1 MKILLAQA
9 EIAQIVQQALVSYIS
24 ERLVISDGTE
34 IQVTMT
40 DEGATIDLI
49 TGGESKTQAQTP
61 AKKAPKPARVESN
74 VKSFQGPRAMTHG
87 ECALSAAGVGVNPAV
102 FAKLTET
109 VAEDETVP
117 FLADIE
123 DVTAETATEPKAAVV
138 EEEAAEPAAPPGRS
152 LCANLRKPTN
162 ETLVR

>member
-9 EIAQIVQQALVSYIS
+9 EIAQIVQHALVSYIS

-40 DEGATIDLI
+40 DDGATIDLI
-49 TGGESKTQAQTP
+49 TGGETKSQAP
-61 AKKAPKPARVESN
+61 AKKAPAKAETAKGETN
-74 VKSFQGPRAMTHG
+74 VKSFNRSPK
-87 ECALSAAGVGVNPAV
+87 AAQAPAV
-102 FAKLTET
+102 VET
-109 VAEDETVP
+109 VAETEDETVP

-138 EEEAAEPAAPPGRS
+138 EEEAAEPAAPPVRS
-152 LCANLRKPTN
+152 LFANLRKPTN

>member
-61 AKKAPKPARVESN
+61 AKKAPAKAETAKGETN
-74 VKSFQGPRAMTHG
+74 VKSFNRSPK
-87 ECALSAAGVGVNPAV
+87 AAQAPAV
-102 FAKLTET
+102 VET
-109 VAEDETVP
+109 VAETEDETVP
-117 FLADIE
+117 FLVDIE
-123 DVTAETATEPKAAVV
+123 DVTAETAAEPKAAVV
-138 EEEAAEPAAPPGRS
+138 EEEAAEPAAPPVRS
-152 LCANLRKPTN
+152 LFANLRKPVN
-162 ETLVR
+162 